1 MSSGTMRLLFMGL
14 AFWVSLAVTRTAS
27 AQTFGVEL
35 HNNLMPASGGMGG
48 VSIANPQ
55 DLTSAINANPAT
67 LSRFRGTQ
75 FLFGGA
81 WAEPTFNFTQD
92 QQLPLLGVEPFSAKS
107 TAPGVP
113 LGNIGV
119 SQDLEELGIP
129 ATLAIGFVTT
139 SGLFG
144 DFRHVP
150 ESNGTNVGLTIFSL
164 PVSLGVDLTDRWSVG
179 TSLSMG
185 IAFFDGPFV
194 GVGGMTP
201 DYALRGTIGTNY
213 RLTERTAIGGYYQT
227 KQSFQFDNAFK
238 FGLGPFEAAR
248 DINMDLPENL
258 GIGVANQS
266 LMDGRLLL
274 GVDLLYKLWSDT
286 DLYGAVYNNQWA
298 VQTGGQYSVG
308 RWRLRLGYTW
318 AQNPINPNSSSVNIG
333 GIPVGSVPAI
343 AYTQGLV
350 AVTSQHR
357 ISGGIGIVDVL
368 PGIDFNM
375 MAGGMLPD
383 TQQLGQFTTTNI
395 QSYWLGF
402 GLTWRFG
409 RGACGDVSVPN
420 QWN

>member
-1 MSSGTMRLLFMGL
+1 MSSVITRWFLIG
-14 AFWVSLAVTRTAS
+14 SAVFAAVVGS
-27 AQTFGVEL
+27 SKAHAQTFGVEL
-35 HNNLMPASGGMGG
+35 HNNLMPAAGGMGG

-75 FLFGGA
+75 VLFGGA
-81 WAEPTFNFTQD
+81 WAEPTFRVTQD
-92 QQLPLLGVEPFSAKS
+92 QSLPLLGVDPFSAKS

-119 SQDLEELGIP
+119 SQDLGELGIP

-164 PVSLGVDLTDRWSVG
+164 PVALGMDLTDRWSVG
-179 TSLSMG
+179 TSMSMG

-201 DYALRGTIGTNY
+201 DYALRGTLGTNY
-213 RLTERTAIGGYYQT
+213 WLTSRTAVGAYYQT
-227 KQSFQFDNAFK
+227 QQSFQFDNAFK
-238 FGLGPFEAAR
+238 FGLGPAEVAR
-248 DINMDLPENL
+248 NIDMDLPQNVGF
-258 GIGVANQS
+258 GIANQS
-266 LMDGRLLL
+266 LMNGRLLL
-274 GVDLLYKLWSDT
+274 GVDVLYKLWNET
-286 DLYGAVYNNQWA
+286 DLYGVAYDNQWA

-318 AQNPINPNSSSVNIG
+318 AQNPIDPNASNLNVG
-333 GIPVGSVPAI
+333 GIPVGSVPAL
-343 AYTQGLV
+343 AYSQGLL

-357 ISGGIGIVDVL
+357 MSGGIGIVDVL
-368 PGIDFNM
+368 PGIDFDL
-375 MAGGMLPD
+375 MAGGMFPD
-383 TQQLGQFTTTNI
+383 TQQLGQSTTTNI
-395 QSYWLGF
+395 QSYWVGF

-409 RGACGDVSVPN
+409 RGSCGDVSAPDR
-420 QWN
+420 WN